1 MLKIADRKLEEIGFE
16 KVEESDGLVTYEREN
31 EEFNFIQRL
40 EICEKESGYHLVWSY
55 VKETNSEGFNNVVG
69 LTAYEMK
76 LALRKMKEIGL
87 KIKR

>member
-1 MLKIADRKLEEIGFE
+1 MLKIADKKLEKIGFQ
-16 KVEESDGLVTYEREN
+16 KVEESEICVSYERKN

-40 EICEKESGYHLVWSY
+40 EICEKASGYHLVWSY

-76 LALRKMKEIGL
+76 LALRKMKEMGL